1 MVSLAIIQQVAVLPY
16 GIRKDRL
23 ELLLVTSIGT
33 KRWILPKGHLEPGL
47 TPREAAEF
55 EALEEAGVVGTTKS
69 RSIGAYHYRKRPE
82 KGGDRC
88 RVRVFAMEVTR
99 ILDDYPEKAQRERK
113 WMSVRK
119 ALKFIQEPE
128 LRELIARFEK
138 SMAQKAA

>member
-16 GIRKDRL
+16 AIRQNRL

-55 EALEEAGVVGTTKS
+55 EALEEAGVVGTTKP
-69 RSIGAYHYRKRPE
+69 RSIGAYHYKKRPE

-88 RVRVFAMEVTR
+88 RVRVFTMEVTR
-99 ILDDYPEKAQRERK
+99 VLEDYPEKAVRKRK
-113 WMSVRK
+113 WMTIRK
-119 ALKFIQEPE
+119 ALKVVQEPE
-128 LRELIARFEK
+128 LRDLIERFEK
-138 SMAQKAA
+138 SVAQKAA